1 MDGYLTTPYSELERM
16 SSAKGG
22 TDIFAFVGNLA
33 KRSVGERDE
42 LIFTSRKVYRV
53 YSVEVGT

>member
-1 MDGYLTTPYSELERM
+1 MDIQSTRYSELERM
-16 SSAKGG
+16 SLAKGG

-33 KRSVGERDE
+33 KRSVGERDD
-42 LIFTSRKVYRV
+42 LILTSRKVYRV

>member
-16 SSAKGG
+16 SSEKGG
-22 TDIFAFVGNLA
+22 TDMFAFIGNLA
-33 KRSVGERDE
+33 KRGIGGHDE
-42 LIFTSRKVYRV
+42 LILTSSKVYRV